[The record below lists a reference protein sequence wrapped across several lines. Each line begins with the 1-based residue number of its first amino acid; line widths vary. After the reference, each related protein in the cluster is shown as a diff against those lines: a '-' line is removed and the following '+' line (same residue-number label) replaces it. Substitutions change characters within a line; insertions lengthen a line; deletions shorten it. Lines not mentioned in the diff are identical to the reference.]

1 MHPPAFDFLRTA
13 KMSRQSKQALE
24 VKFISNAACARLVE
38 CPGKPGAALPLSVWL
53 SRLHDAPPC
62 LRRYLRTVKMSR
74 QSKQALEV
82 KFISNAACARLVEC
96 PGKPGAALP
105 LSVWLSRLHDA
116 PPCL

>member
-1 MHPPAFDFLRTA
+1 MHPPAFD
-13 KMSRQSKQALE
+13 
-24 VKFISNAACARLVE
+24 VN
-38 CPGKPGAALPLSVWL
+38 
-53 SRLHDAPPC
+53 
-62 LRRYLRTVKMSR
+62 LRTVKMSR

-116 PPCL
+116 PPAFDFSSELSKWAGSQSKPWMSNSSAMLHVPSL

>member
-1 MHPPAFDFLRTA
+1 
-13 KMSRQSKQALE
+13 MSRQSKQALE

-82 KFISNAACARLVEC
+82 KFISNAACASCRVSRQAWCSIAFERLALT
-96 PGKPGAALP
+96 AA
-105 LSVWLSRLHDA
+105 
-116 PPCL
+116 